1 MQKCNLGVRLSVL
14 PLASDS
20 WQSFLDAPVPF
31 LAGVPRGHPITR
43 RLSTSAAGA
52 DGAESDLGPHDHLFV
67 VDLNDNTVRIGDGGE
82 PPLPGIDG
90 LAGALQPII
99 DRLSGV
105 DIMPTRLGT
114 AGLDVD
120 AMVLDA
126 IEQILALFAK
136 WHAAL
141 LRQLQGN
148 CNVNSLTPDRGP
160 PPPT

>member
-1 MQKCNLGVRLSVL
+1 MSKSHGIAPPVSVRTRIFHLSSPTTTNWLVGIGQLSVQTCDLRVRLSVL
-14 PLASDS
+14 PLVSDS

-82 PPLPGIDG
+82 PQLPGIDG

-99 DRLSGV
+99 DRLRGV
-105 DIMPTRLGT
+105 DIAPTRLGT
-114 AGLDVD
+114 AG
-120 AMVLDA
+120 
-126 IEQILALFAK
+126 F
-136 WHAAL
+136 
-141 LRQLQGN
+141 RSR
-148 CNVNSLTPDRGP
+148 CNGARRG
-160 PPPT
+160 